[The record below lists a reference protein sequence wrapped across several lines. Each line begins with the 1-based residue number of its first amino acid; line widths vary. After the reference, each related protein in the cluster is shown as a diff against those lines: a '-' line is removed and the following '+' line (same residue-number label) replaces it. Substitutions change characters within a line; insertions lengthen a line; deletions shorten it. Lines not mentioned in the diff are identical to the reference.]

1 MWRFVLAENIP
12 AGVAENF
19 LILRCGA
26 TSPCAV
32 TSKPLVCCGVKPAAA
47 YDNMKALLEAT
58 AAIRRVRRIIAL
70 GFGLQLCVWLKV
82 PPLGAQS
89 VPRLAHRRE
98 NPRLT
103 ETFFWHL
110 ATSLAPS
117 GAANGRHWGPTMRCE
132 RSRTDRW
139 ISGAFRFLVSYMP
152 LACACDAAK
161 NSRAGR
167 QTFDRRLRTAALL
180 TTSVVTRGEDA
191 RGPLVSHT
199 STASAVA
206 GKHALLRRRNAAA

>member
-1 MWRFVLAENIP
+1 MPER
-12 AGVAENF
+12 
-19 LILRCGA
+19 
-26 TSPCAV
+26 
-32 TSKPLVCCGVKPAAA
+32 
-47 YDNMKALLEAT
+47 
-58 AAIRRVRRIIAL
+58 
-70 GFGLQLCVWLKV
+70 CVWLQR
-82 PPLGAQS
+82 PPLGSQR
-89 VPRLAHRRE
+89 VPALLSCARAPDNEGGPDFFFGRVVLS
-98 NPRLT
+98 
-103 ETFFWHL
+103 ET
-110 ATSLAPS
+110 
-117 GAANGRHWGPTMRCE
+117 AANGRHWGPTMCCE

-199 STASAVA
+199 STASVVA
-206 GKHALLRRRNAAA
+206 GKHALSTPPPPLEGHAGTPPPRRRTAKTL